1 MNSKFY
7 LQEKKLS
14 LEVDNKLI
22 FEMVHLSRKWYPNE
36 YGGLLIGYY
45 SNKNQN
51 LIITDILKPKLFK
64 NSPISFERDTS
75 TLHKDLRNFYNSS
88 PSRFYVGEWH
98 SHPNEGTGP
107 SGTDVKAMKDI
118 AENEN
123 VAIENPVL
131 CIISYTKENFAIDF
145 HLILNNKIYTYEQQ
159 NTNF

>member
-22 FEMVHLSRKWYPNE
+22 QEMVLLSRKWYPNE

-64 NSPISFERDTS
+64 SSPIFFERDTK
-75 TLHKDLRNFYNSS
+75 TLDVELRNFYNSS
-88 PSRFYVGEWH
+88 PSKFYVGEWH
-98 SHPNEGTGP
+98 SHPNGGTRP
-107 SGTDVKAMKDI
+107 SGKDVNAMKDI
-118 AENEN
+118 AESEN
-123 VAIENPVL
+123 VAIQNPVL
-131 CIISYTKENFAIDF
+131 CIIGYTKEDFAIDF
-145 HLILNNKIYTYEQQ
+145 HLILNNQIYTYEQQ
-159 NTNF
+159 NINL